1 LKDFKLSR
9 IKHNIKLQLLIISAG
24 FLFFYKI
31 FFYSNASFVLQFI
44 NEAMVFFTV
53 LFVVLY
59 ANDLF
64 LEKKLTP
71 MSLVMNLGILCA
83 VIFLAITFSDSLL
96 PALFGKISDTLK
108 DPDLLFKVIS
118 FLYVLFFAAVIS
130 QLFLIFKELFFLKQ
144 KRRRNV
150 YFNTMVVFFLLA
162 SLTTVLNYFPDLS
175 YIKNTFFIIS
185 IILII
190 VNSIKISW
198 IAFITK
204 KEKLSLLLLSV
215 IICAL
220 FFVNLFGSSDE
231 NSHFQIFS
239 GFSTALGEFYKIMMI
254 YGAIY
259 FAVLFFTT
267 LFHIPTAE
275 AFDRKAQEVS
285 SLQYFSKLIT
295 QVLDFND
302 LAETITDIG
311 KKAGNGDAAWI
322 VWKQDATLKPIAHKN
337 IGYLDAELISDYLF
351 RNRDFSESFSFIENL
366 MKFEKRSQLTEPYSS
381 AIAAPLKT
389 HDEIKGYLIVTKKDD
404 FIFDDEDK
412 SAIDTFSDYASVAFE
427 NSHLLEGS
435 IEKER
440 LERELDVAREIQKK
454 IIPAK
459 DPVYEKLSVSSVF
472 IPAFEVGGDYYDFFE
487 IDDDPPA
494 EQAGKFGFIIA
505 DVSGKGIS
513 AAFIMAEIKG
523 IFESLSK
530 TIESP
535 KEILIK
541 ANQILKRTLDRKNF
555 VSAAYGVFDFEKE
568 ILTISRAGHC
578 PVLLVRDGK
587 VDNIRPMGIGLGL
600 NYGTEF
606 RTSLEEIEIDL
617 KGNDMIVLYT
627 DGITEAKNAK
637 MEDFGEKNFE
647 EILLKNSDKSAD
659 EISNKVIREITL
671 FSKQG
676 TQHDDITLV
685 ILKWKQKIKIDGSDG
700 APDREKTESKNGRIQ
715 HIT

>member
-44 NEAMVFFTV
+44 NEAIVFFTV
-53 LFVVLY
+53 LFMVLY

-108 DPDLLFKVIS
+108 NPDLLFNVIS

-162 SLTTVLNYFPDLS
+162 SLTTVLNYFPNLS

-185 IILII
+185 TILII

-215 IICAL
+215 IISAL

-311 KKAGNGDAAWI
+311 KKAANGDAAWI
-322 VWKQDATLKPIAHKN
+322 VWKQEGTLKPIAHKN
-337 IGYLDAELISDYLF
+337 IGYLDAGLISDYLF
-351 RNRDFSESFSFIENL
+351 RNRDFSGSSSFIENL
-366 MKFEKRSQLTEPYSS
+366 MRFEKRSQLAEPYSS
-381 AIAAPLKT
+381 AMVAPLKT

-427 NSHLLEGS
+427 NSHLLEES

-454 IIPAK
+454 ILPAK

-487 IDDDPPA
+487 IDDDLPSGKT
-494 EQAGKFGFIIA
+494 GKFGFIIA
-505 DVSGKGIS
+505 DVSGKGIT
-513 AAFIMAEIKG
+513 AAFIMAEIRG

-530 TIESP
+530 TIKSP

-606 RTSLEEIEIDL
+606 RTSLEESEIDL
-617 KGNDMIVLYT
+617 KENDMIVLYT

-637 MEDFGEKNFE
+637 MEDFGEKNFG
-647 EILLKNSDKSAD
+647 EILLKNSDKSTD
-659 EISNKVIREITL
+659 EISNKVIREVTL

-685 ILKWKQKIKIDGSDG
+685 ILKWKQK
-700 APDREKTESKNGRIQ
+700 
-715 HIT
+715 